1 MNAVFPYLQIPDS
14 IPEPHQADTITVHD
28 TSHLSTQS
36 SGLIPDSAD
45 GSKPTGNASL
55 MITSGEVSTD
65 SLDLHEGPSA
75 KKNNIPEW
83 NSKKNF
89 LAENELAGIQSR
101 NPYQATNKS
110 SFFTNRTL
118 KPFDIEPRQREKVT
132 FDWLF
137 GIFIFLILLFAWI
150 RIFYGK
156 FFNMLANALK
166 SFKISS
172 NLFREKNALIQRV
185 SIILDAIYLVVIS
198 IFAFELIRY
207 YHLWEAGM
215 NRFQLFMIV
224 LNIFIIYTIVRI
236 LLLKLTG
243 YIFFS
248 KSTFAEYI
256 HNTFVVNK
264 VMGIALFPVVI
275 MQHYFPD
282 QWLQGILI
290 LGILIIGIAYILKAI
305 RAYQIIIRKDILI
318 FYLILYLCTL
328 EILPLLLGYKVIMS
342 LI

>member
-1 MNAVFPYLQIPDS
+1 MNAVFQYLQTRDS
-14 IPEPHQADTITVHD
+14 IPEVRRADTITLHD
-28 TSHLSTQS
+28 SSHLSTQS
-36 SGLIPDSAD
+36 SGLLLNSAD
-45 GSKPTGNASL
+45 GSKPAGNSSFMIAS
-55 MITSGEVSTD
+55 SEAATD
-65 SLDLHEGPSA
+65 SMGLHEEPSV

-83 NSKKNF
+83 NSKMNF
-89 LAENELAGIQSR
+89 LEENGLSGIQSIQ
-101 NPYQATNKS
+101 PYQTA
-110 SFFTNRTL
+110 NRS
-118 KPFDIEPRQREKVT
+118 PFLTHSTQELADLEPRQRETVT

-137 GIFIFLILLFAWI
+137 GIFIFLILLFVWI

-166 SFKISS
+166 SFKIAS

-185 SIILDAIYLVVIS
+185 SILLDAIYLIVIS
-198 IFAFELIRY
+198 IFTFELARY
-207 YHLWEAGM
+207 HHLWEAGM
-215 NRFQLFMIV
+215 NRFNLFMIV
-224 LNIFIIYTIVRI
+224 LNVFIIYTVLRI
-236 LLLKLTG
+236 IILQLTG

-256 HNTFVVNK
+256 HSTFVVNK
-264 VMGIALFPVVI
+264 GVGIALFPVVI
-275 MQHYFPD
+275 MQHYFPY
-282 QWLQGILI
+282 QWLHGILI
-290 LGILIIGIAYILKAI
+290 MGILIILMAFILKAI